1 MSPVR
6 FRRSLGF
13 ALAGLRLAWREQ
25 RNFRIEVV
33 IAVAVLLLAWWTSAT
48 VAPILMMT
56 GLVLAFELTNSA
68 VEALV
73 DLVQPEHHA
82 LAAAAKDLSAGAVLV
97 AALAALT
104 VGVVVIGPPL
114 LRKLQLGLGGG

>member
-13 ALAGLRLAWREQ
+13 ALAGVRLAWREQ

-73 DLVQPEHHA
+73 DLV
-82 LAAAAKDLSAGAVLV
+82 
-97 AALAALT
+97 
-104 VGVVVIGPPL
+104 
-114 LRKLQLGLGGG
+114 